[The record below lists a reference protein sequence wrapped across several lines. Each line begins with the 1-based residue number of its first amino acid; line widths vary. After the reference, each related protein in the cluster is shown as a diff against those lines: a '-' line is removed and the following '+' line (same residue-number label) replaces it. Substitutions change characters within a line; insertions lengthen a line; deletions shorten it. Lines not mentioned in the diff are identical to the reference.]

1 MWNIQRRPYPGS
13 LGVADTVT
21 TVLYL
26 IERANEAPVLVPVDV
41 ESLEPDCDGCL
52 TLSERLAFDP
62 ASVLERVPA
71 ARCFEYDPYL
81 AHAVQAYAAQV
92 STLIRVSQ
100 SVVEGLAVP
109 IVRDRVLVAPGDGI
123 H

>member
-1 MWNIQRRPYPGS
+1 MPS
-13 LGVADTVT
+13 

-26 IERANEAPVLVPVDV
+26 IERANEAPLLVPVDV
-41 ESLEPDCDGCL
+41 VSLDPDCDGCL
-52 TLSERLAFDP
+52 TLVEPLAVDATATTERI
-62 ASVLERVPA
+62 PA

-100 SVVEGLAVP
+100 SVVEGLAIPV
-109 IVRDRVLVAPGDGI
+109 VRDCVMVAPGEGV

>member
-1 MWNIQRRPYPGS
+1 M
-13 LGVADTVT
+13 T

-26 IERANEAPVLVPVDV
+26 IERSNEAPLLLPVDV
-41 ESLEPDCDGCL
+41 HSLDPDCDGCL
-52 TLSERLAFDP
+52 TLTEPLALD
-62 ASVLERVPA
+62 ATTNIERVPA
-71 ARCFEYDPYL
+71 SRCFEYDPYL

-100 SVVEGLAVP
+100 SVVEGLAIPV
-109 IVRDRVLVAPGDGI
+109 VRDCVMLAPGEGV

>member
-1 MWNIQRRPYPGS
+1 M
-13 LGVADTVT
+13 T

-26 IERANEAPVLVPVDV
+26 IERANEAPVLVPIDV
-41 ESLEPDCDGCL
+41 RSLQPDCDGCL
-52 TLSERLAFDP
+52 TLVEPLAFDP
-62 ASVLERVPA
+62 SSAVERVPA

-109 IVRDRVLVAPGDGI
+109 VVRDRVLVTPGEGI